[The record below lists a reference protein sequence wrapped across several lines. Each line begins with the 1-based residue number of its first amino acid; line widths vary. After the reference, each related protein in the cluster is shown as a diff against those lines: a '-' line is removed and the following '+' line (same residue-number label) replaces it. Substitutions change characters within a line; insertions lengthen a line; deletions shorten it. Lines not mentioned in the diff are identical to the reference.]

1 MRTGHFFWAKNREG
15 SGEIELQELFDGYWC
30 SNEREFMVTR
40 TYCSRLWSVHRSLI
54 KEPRG
59 HRRWEAS
66 LPSRI
71 SILRKR
77 HSLSL
82 THLPSRP
89 TNIVIFSQG
98 ESLRLSLNKLRD
110 LLKEY
115 SPLMS
120 GSIERAVGTII
131 NYGSAFAE
139 VSPPI
144 WELANFDT
152 F

>member
-1 MRTGHFFWAKNREG
+1 MK
-15 SGEIELQELFDGYWC
+15 
-30 SNEREFMVTR
+30 
-40 TYCSRLWSVHRSLI
+40 
-54 KEPRG
+54 RG
-59 HRRWEAS
+59 HRRWKAS
-66 LPSRI
+66 VLSRI

-77 HSLSL
+77 HSLSY
-82 THLPSRP
+82 TNLPFRP
-89 TNIVIFSQG
+89 TNIVLFAQG

-110 LLKEY
+110 LLEGY